1 MAWAR
6 YTDTSVVA
14 YDDLGNVVTT
24 LPRSATDYEV
34 AAAFKAIDQANQEPN
49 CAGFQVELLQSAAF
63 SAARIEAR
71 QILDSELPRAENVKR
86 DQLLRA
92 STVISDL
99 GAVVLATAS
108 QQDPTLLIGAWLI
121 LRQAD
126 LVSPDVAAGMAQ
138 IATAY
143 HLPSQLIR
151 AFGDHHAH
159 T

>member
-6 YTDTSVVA
+6 YTDTSIIF
-14 YDDLGNVVTT
+14 YDDLGDVAAT
-24 LPRSATDYEV
+24 LPISATSNEV
-34 AAAFKAIDQANQEPN
+34 AAAFKAIHQADQEPN
-49 CAGFQVELLQSAAF
+49 WTGFQVELLQSAAF

-86 DQLLRA
+86 DRLLRA
-92 STVISDL
+92 ATVISDL

-126 LVSPDVAAGMAQ
+126 LVSPDVAGGMAQ

-143 HLPSQLIR
+143 HLPPQLIR
-151 AFGDHHAH
+151 AFGDH